1 MSMLGL
7 LLFTAN
13 TFLANRREA
22 LSGKLMEISKVLME
36 ICSKKMTFSWDLNDK
51 ESVMWRSGIKN
62 SKQKKQ

>member
-1 MSMLGL
+1 MLGL

-36 ICSKKMTFSWDLNDK
+36 ICSKKMTFS
-51 ESVMWRSGIKN
+51 
-62 SKQKKQ
+62 